1 MADIALG
8 GMGRIVKVALRIK
21 EAVQTVKRNE
31 KECRDIQK
39 CVARVTALLKRLDET
54 TETMEDEVM
63 RGPLEDLAVS
73 LEHALVLVTECQQK
87 HIFGRFFG
95 SGDMAK
101 KLDRVQND
109 IMRKLQLGNFATI
122 VQATVM
128 VTNIQSTGS
137 PPPLPPPPP
146 ERVVIDGKASFIS
159 LFYHLQWHLQM

>member
-54 TETMEDEVM
+54 TETMEDAVM

-73 LEHALVLVTECQQK
+73 LELALVLVT
-87 HIFGRFFG
+87 
-95 SGDMAK
+95 
-101 KLDRVQND
+101 
-109 IMRKLQLGNFATI
+109 
-122 VQATVM
+122 
-128 VTNIQSTGS
+128 
-137 PPPLPPPPP
+137 
-146 ERVVIDGKASFIS
+146 
-159 LFYHLQWHLQM
+159 